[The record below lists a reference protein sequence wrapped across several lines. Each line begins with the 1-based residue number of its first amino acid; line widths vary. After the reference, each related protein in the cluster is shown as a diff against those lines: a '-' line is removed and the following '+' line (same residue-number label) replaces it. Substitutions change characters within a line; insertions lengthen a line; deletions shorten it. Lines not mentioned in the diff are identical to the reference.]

1 MICGKH
7 GEIQGVGVEEQT
19 MPASHS
25 AGDAEGLPVRK
36 RRKAVP
42 EPLLTYPQHLLL
54 LLAFMKIE
62 QKK

>member
-1 MICGKH
+1 MCGKH
-7 GEIQGVGVEEQT
+7 GEIQGVAVEDRT
-19 MPASHS
+19 MPGSHS
-25 AGDAEGLPVRK
+25 AGDAEPLRVRQ
-36 RRKAVP
+36 RREAVP